1 MTSAPCSVRPAGS
14 AWLLV
19 ILVLTIGSLT
29 ITYAHAQ
36 PISLTDDRGKV
47 VAFAHTPQRIVTLLP
62 SLTESVCELDAC
74 ARLVGTDRYSNWPAS
89 VLNLPKLGGL
99 DDAML
104 ERIASL
110 HPDVV
115 LAGRSSRVIDR
126 LEELGIPVVALE
138 AKTFDDIQRVLISV
152 ARLLDSPKGGER
164 LWRRIDAQIDAAAAG
179 VPVSERGQRVYF
191 EVSEA
196 PYAAGAGSFIGELLR
211 RLGLDNAVP
220 ADLGPFPKLNPE
232 FVVRAQPDL
241 IMGPALELASMAARP
256 GWEALRALRSRRTC
270 GFSAAEIDV
279 LVRPG
284 PRLGEGAELI
294 VACVQRFSGGG
305 VH

>member
-1 MTSAPCSVRPAGS
+1 
-14 AWLLV
+14 
-19 ILVLTIGSLT
+19 
-29 ITYAHAQ
+29 
-36 PISLTDDRGKV
+36 
-47 VAFAHTPQRIVTLLP
+47 
-62 SLTESVCELDAC
+62 
-74 ARLVGTDRYSNWPAS
+74 
-89 VLNLPKLGGL
+89 
-99 DDAML
+99 ML

-138 AKTFDDIQRVLISV
+138 AKTFDDIQRVLMSV
-152 ARLLDSPKGGER
+152 ARLLDSPNGGER
-164 LWRRIDAQIDAAAAG
+164 VWRRIDAQIDAAAAR

-241 IMGPALELASMAARP
+241 IMGPALELAGMAARP
-256 GWEALRALRSRRTC
+256 GWEALGALRSRRTC

-294 VACVQRFSGGG
+294 AACVRRFSGRG